1 MQPSDMAERKFT
13 TLRKRLDQLGYR
25 QPLGIESVPLV
36 EKIFSDLVHTTESL
50 KNLKLQVGRQ
60 EKEKTVYEDNVEPYR
75 SDNAKLVKEN
85 NELHLQLIKLRE
97 ETDQVIRDLKTSVRK
112 LEHEN
117 ADLKFLNTQYVHK
130 VKALEKE
137 NKTKTD
143 RIQDLQERNLHA
155 VVETPGG
162 RRKQIPLRR
171 QRMDIESVVSPARD
185 FPGEKEDLQ
194 DPYVADLL
202 SVADTRI
209 EELQDQLS
217 HLEDEKSSTER
228 RNKSLRKQ
236 VEARDKEIERLNRLL
251 DGGRPVDAVLRESK
265 KDSGE
270 RVIAH
275 LNVQVDYLQQANH
288 DLEKQLKDTIDQ
300 HVDANKRA
308 NELEAKNAELLLEL
322 KDIGRLSKRIEEDK
336 ERDVTVMRSELEEA
350 KAVLQNLEY
359 QEGVNRSEMQELRKE
374 RQRLMEENERLAV
387 LVDNAEHDVRH
398 VTELLDKSDKERKRI
413 SDRNAQLTVNE
424 RELVMDLERLKLAKS
439 VKPKKSRDKSPS
451 RIETLVKTLEK
462 ERDYYKGEC
471 ESLQGMMRKRLT
483 ASGSPTSKNKGR
495 SKGKTSGH
503 LESMTQLLQEER
515 DFYKRECELLRN
527 MKERSAMMS
536 PPTRERVSRDSP
548 NETNRLRRE
557 RDELQ
562 SLVEK
567 FEKHLTEIQENV
579 KTLTQD
585 RDNIQLLYEQ
595 ATDEIQRLRRQVS
608 QARSPSPSRAASAV
622 LARVEAERD
631 SALADVRRINLQLN
645 NLEDKLEATKESNQ
659 QERRRYEDKV
669 QRLESMLEKV
679 EADRNELHSRVTS
692 LRNMVSS
699 LEEQLK
705 QTTAELSVAKDSVLE
720 IEAEVNKVKLTADQS
735 HRSAEDM
742 ERRLNRRAG
751 ELQASEEKCSQLQR
765 KIEEIEKRNAEHNME
780 AAEIKAT
787 VKSLDRERDDLQ
799 QQVDEKTEEIM
810 NLEAKRIQLEK
821 AESELKMNME
831 DVEARLSHT
840 LEQGSLKDREIKSL
854 RRQLDSRDDELAEMT
869 RGREV
874 ALKENRRLQTDLN
887 TMTEEHQAI
896 HQQLQEAFEEQ
907 ESLKLQTAE
916 YARQVAR
923 VEELLAQK
931 DLEKEEILEQYQMLT
946 GETERL
952 VTESKMS
959 AGKVANYHMEL
970 MQKQRSEMEL
980 GNKIKRL
987 ETEVEQ
993 YSASHEAYEIQVTTL
1008 TRSLAQMEE
1017 QLRLA
1022 NEDRENMM
1030 QDLTAVRELCMKLDH
1045 TRESLS
1051 RQLAAKSLDHEQL
1064 RDLLD
1069 DAKTETEG
1077 LRQKVF
1083 VEKETVRNL
1092 EGVLAKQRAME
1103 YVEKKSL
1110 ETTIEEVDRLK
1121 DRLAKTDQEKTYQRQ
1136 EVDTLRKASSRLEDE
1151 VSNLKKQLANEK
1163 FERERLLHETSRRE
1177 RDVTGSGS
1185 RESLASRY
1193 SRNNDQRLHAS
1204 FSSGEFA
1211 RLKPKDMSSPLV
1223 SDHGDTS
1230 RRVIS
1235 PIRRRSDDDDF
1246 SDAS

>member
-1 MQPSDMAERKFT
+1 MAERKFT

-50 KNLKLQVGRQ
+50 KNLKLQVGRH

-171 QRMDIESVVSPARD
+171 QRMDIESTVSPARD
-185 FPGEKEDLQ
+185 LLGEKEDLQ

-202 SVADTRI
+202 SVADTKI
-209 EELQDQLS
+209 EELQEQIS
-217 HLEDEKSSTER
+217 SLEAEKSSTER

-251 DGGRPVDAVLRESK
+251 DGGRPVEAVLREGK
-265 KDSGE
+265 KDSSE

-300 HVDANKRA
+300 HVDATKRA
-308 NELEAKNAELLLEL
+308 NEVEARNAELLLEL
-322 KDIGRLSKRIEEDK
+322 KDIGRMSKRVEEDK
-336 ERDVTVMRSELEEA
+336 ERNAVVMRSELEET
-350 KAVLQNLEY
+350 K
-359 QEGVNRSEMQELRKE
+359 
-374 RQRLMEENERLAV
+374 
-387 LVDNAEHDVRH
+387 
-398 VTELLDKSDKERKRI
+398 
-413 SDRNAQLTVNE
+413 

-439 VKPKKSRDKSPS
+439 VKPKKTRDKSPS
-451 RIETLVKTLEK
+451 KIEALVKTLEK
-462 ERDYYKGEC
+462 EREYYKDEC
-471 ESLQGMMRKRLT
+471 ETLQGMLRKRLMET
-483 ASGSPTSKNKGR
+483 GSPSSKRKGR
-495 SKGKTSGH
+495 GKGKTLGH

-595 ATDEIQRLRRQVS
+595 ATDEIQRLRRQV
-608 QARSPSPSRAASAV
+608 
-622 LARVEAERD
+622 
-631 SALADVRRINLQLN
+631 
-645 NLEDKLEATKESNQ
+645 
-659 QERRRYEDKV
+659 
-669 QRLESMLEKV
+669 

-699 LEEQLK
+699 LEDQLK
-705 QTTAELSVAKDSVLE
+705 QTSAQLSTAKDSTLE
-720 IEAEVNKVKLTADQS
+720 LEAQVNKVKLTADQAQ
-735 HRSAEDM
+735 RTAEDM
-742 ERRLNRRAG
+742 ERRLSRRAG

-765 KIEEIEKRNAEHNME
+765 KLEEIEKRKSEQSME
-780 AAEIKAT
+780 AAEMKAT

-840 LEQGSLKDREIKSL
+840 LEQASLKDREIKSL

-896 HQQLQEAFEEQ
+896 HQQLQEALEEQ
-907 ESLKLQTAE
+907 ESLKIQTAE

-952 VTESKMS
+952 VSESKMS
-959 AGKVANYHMEL
+959 AGKVASFHKEL
-970 MQKQRSEMEL
+970 VQKQRSELEL
-980 GNKIKRL
+980 GDKIRRL
-987 ETEVEQ
+987 ETEIEQ
-993 YSASHEAYEIQVTTL
+993 VGAF
-1008 TRSLAQMEE
+1008 
-1017 QLRLA
+1017 LA
-1022 NEDRENMM
+1022 NKRQQITGRDDMHRH
-1030 QDLTAVRELCMKLDH
+1030 KS
-1045 TRESLS
+1045 SL
-1051 RQLAAKSLDHEQL
+1051 
-1064 RDLLD
+1064 
-1069 DAKTETEG
+1069 G
-1077 LRQKVF
+1077 F
-1083 VEKETVRNL
+1083 
-1092 EGVLAKQRAME
+1092 
-1103 YVEKKSL
+1103 
-1110 ETTIEEVDRLK
+1110 
-1121 DRLAKTDQEKTYQRQ
+1121 
-1136 EVDTLRKASSRLEDE
+1136 
-1151 VSNLKKQLANEK
+1151 
-1163 FERERLLHETSRRE
+1163 RR
-1177 RDVTGSGS
+1177 
-1185 RESLASRY
+1185 
-1193 SRNNDQRLHAS
+1193 
-1204 FSSGEFA
+1204 
-1211 RLKPKDMSSPLV
+1211 
-1223 SDHGDTS
+1223 
-1230 RRVIS
+1230 
-1235 PIRRRSDDDDF
+1235 
-1246 SDAS
+1246 

>member
-1 MQPSDMAERKFT
+1 MTERKFT

-25 QPLGIESVPLV
+25 QALGIESVPLV
-36 EKIFSDLVHTTESL
+36 EKLFSDLVHTTESL
-50 KNLKLQVGRQ
+50 KNLKLQVGKQ
-60 EKEKTVYEDNVEPYR
+60 EKERTVFEDNVEPYR

-97 ETDQVIRDLKTSVRK
+97 ETDHVIRDLKTSVRK

-137 NKTKTD
+137 NKAKTE
-143 RIQDLQERNLHA
+143 RIQDLQEKNLHA

-171 QRMDIESVVSPARD
+171 QRMDIESTVSPARD
-185 FPGEKEDLQ
+185 LSGRTDDLQ

-209 EELQDQLS
+209 EELQAQLS
-217 HLEDEKSSTER
+217 HVQDEKSSTER

-236 VEARDKEIERLNRLL
+236 VETRDKEIERLNRLL
-251 DGGRPVDAVLRESK
+251 DGGRPVDAVLREGK
-265 KDSGE
+265 KDSSE
-270 RVIAH
+270 RVVAH
-275 LNVQVDYLQQANH
+275 LNVQVDYLQQANR
-288 DLEKQLKDTIDQ
+288 DLENQLKDTIDQ
-300 HVDANKRA
+300 HVEATRRA
-308 NELEAKNAELLLEL
+308 NDLEGKNAELLLEL
-322 KDIGRLSKRIEEDK
+322 KDINRLSKQVEEDK
-336 ERDVTVMRSELEEA
+336 QRDVSIVRSELVET
-350 KAVLQNLEY
+350 KAILKNLQH
-359 QEGVNRSEMQELRKE
+359 QEDVHRTEMQELRKE
-374 RQRLMEENERLAV
+374 RQHLMEENERLAV
-387 LVDNAEHDVRH
+387 LVDDAEHDVRH
-398 VTELLDKSDKERKRI
+398 VTELLDKSDKERKRL
-413 SDRNAQLTVNE
+413 SDRNAQLTMNE

-451 RIETLVKTLEK
+451 KIESLVKTLEK
-462 ERDYYKGEC
+462 ERDYYKSEC
-471 ESLQGMMRKRLT
+471 ETLQDMMRRRLT
-483 ASGSPTSKNKGR
+483 AVESPATKRKGG
-495 SKGKTSGH
+495 KGKAKTVGH

-527 MKERSAMMS
+527 MKEKSVLMS
-536 PPTRERVSRDSP
+536 PPTREMVSRDSP
-548 NETNRLRRE
+548 SEVNRLRRE

-622 LARVEAERD
+622 LTRVESERD
-631 SALADVRRINLQLN
+631 EALAELRRTNTQRD
-645 NLEDKLEATKESNQ
+645 NLEDKFKASKESSL
-659 QERRRYEDKV
+659 QERRRYEDKIE
-669 QRLESMLEKV
+669 RLESMLQKV
-679 EADRNELHSRVTS
+679 EADRNELHARVTS
-692 LRNMVSS
+692 LRNMVSN
-699 LEEQLK
+699 LEDQLK
-705 QTTAELSVAKDSVLE
+705 QTTAQLSMAKDSALE
-720 IEAEVNKVKLTADQS
+720 LEAEVNKVQLTADQAN
-735 HRSAEDM
+735 RTAEDM

-751 ELQASEEKCSQLQR
+751 ELQASEEKCAQLER
-765 KIEEIEKRNAEHNME
+765 RLEEVEKRHAEQSLE
-780 AAEIKAT
+780 TAEIRAT
-787 VKSLDRERDDLQ
+787 LKSLDRERDDLQ

-810 NLEAKRIQLEK
+810 NLEAKKIQSEK

-831 DVEARLSHT
+831 DVEARLSHAI
-840 LEQGSLKDREIKSL
+840 EQGGLKDREIKSV

-887 TMTEEHQAI
+887 AMTEEHQAI
-896 HQQLQEAFEEQ
+896 HQQLQEALEEQ
-907 ESLKLQTAE
+907 ESLKVQISE

-931 DLEKEEILEQYQMLT
+931 EQEKEELLEQYQVLSS
-946 GETERL
+946 EAERL
-952 VTESKMS
+952 VTESKVS
-959 AGKVANYHMEL
+959 AGKVTNYHMEL
-970 MQKQRSEMEL
+970 VQKQRSEMEL
-980 GNKIKRL
+980 SDKIRRL
-987 ETEVEQ
+987 EGEIQQ
-993 YSASHEAYEIQVTTL
+993 YGASHQAYEIQVSSL

-1030 QDLTAVRELCMKLDH
+1030 QDLTAVRELCMKLDQ

-1051 RQLAAKSLDHEQL
+1051 RQLAAKSLDQEQM
-1064 RDLLD
+1064 RELLE
-1069 DAKTETEG
+1069 DAKSETDN
-1077 LRQKVF
+1077 LRKKVF
-1083 VEKETVRNL
+1083 SEKETVRSL
-1092 EGVLAKQRAME
+1092 EGVLARQREKE
-1103 YVEKKSL
+1103 YVGKKSL

-1121 DRLAKTDQEKTYQRQ
+1121 DRLTKTDQEKSYQRQ
-1136 EVDTLRKASSRLEDE
+1136 EVNTLRKASERLEDE
-1151 VSNLKKQLANEK
+1151 VTKLKKQLANEK
-1163 FERERLLHETSRRE
+1163 YERERLLQETTRRE
-1177 RDVTGSGS
+1177 RDITGSAS
-1185 RESLASRY
+1185 RESLTSRY
-1193 SRNNDQRLHAS
+1193 SRNTDQRLHTS

-1211 RLKPKDMSSPLV
+1211 RLKPKDMSSPLA
-1223 SDHGDTS
+1223 SDHSDTG
-1230 RRVIS
+1230 RRIIS
-1235 PIRRRSDDDDF
+1235 PIRRRSDDDDDF

>member
-1 MQPSDMAERKFT
+1 MTERKFT

-25 QPLGIESVPLV
+25 QALGIESVPLV
-36 EKIFSDLVHTTESL
+36 EKLFSDLVHTTESL
-50 KNLKLQVGRQ
+50 KNLKLQVGKQ
-60 EKEKTVYEDNVEPYR
+60 ETQRTVFEDNVEPYR

-97 ETDQVIRDLKTSVRK
+97 ETDHVIRDLKTSVRK

-137 NKTKTD
+137 NKAKTE
-143 RIQDLQERNLHA
+143 RIQDLQEKNLHA

-171 QRMDIESVVSPARD
+171 QRMDIESTVSPARD
-185 FPGEKEDLQ
+185 LSGKTDDMQ

-209 EELQDQLS
+209 EELQAQLS
-217 HLEDEKSSTER
+217 QVQDEKSSSER

-236 VEARDKEIERLNRLL
+236 VETRDKEIERLNRLL
-251 DGGRPVDAVLRESK
+251 DGGRPVDAVLREGK
-265 KDSGE
+265 KDSSE
-270 RVIAH
+270 RVVAH

-300 HVDANKRA
+300 HVEATRRA
-308 NELEAKNAELLLEL
+308 NDLEGKNAELLLEL
-322 KDIGRLSKRIEEDK
+322 KDINRLSKQVEEDK
-336 ERDVTVMRSELEEA
+336 QRDVGIVRSELVET
-350 KAVLQNLEY
+350 KAVLKNLQH
-359 QEGVNRSEMQELRKE
+359 QEGVHRTEMQELRKE
-374 RQRLMEENERLAV
+374 RQHLMEENERLAV

-398 VTELLDKSDKERKRI
+398 VTELLDKSDKERKRL
-413 SDRNAQLTVNE
+413 SDRNAQLTMNE

-451 RIETLVKTLEK
+451 KIESLVTTLEK
-462 ERDYYKGEC
+462 ERDYYKSEC
-471 ESLQGMMRKRLT
+471 ETLQDMMRRRLT
-483 ASGSPTSKNKGR
+483 AVESPATKRKGG
-495 SKGKTSGH
+495 KGKAKTVGH

-527 MKERSAMMS
+527 MKEKSVLMS

-548 NETNRLRRE
+548 SEVNRLRRE

-622 LARVEAERD
+622 LTRVESERD
-631 SALADVRRINLQLN
+631 EALAELRRTNTQLD
-645 NLEDKLEATKESNQ
+645 NLEDKSKALKESGL
-659 QERRRYEDKV
+659 QERRRYEDKIE
-669 QRLESMLEKV
+669 RLESMLEKV
-679 EADRNELHSRVTS
+679 EADRNELHTRVTS
-692 LRNMVSS
+692 LRNMVSN
-699 LEEQLK
+699 LEDQLK
-705 QTTAELSVAKDSVLE
+705 QTTAQLSMAKDSGLE
-720 IEAEVNKVKLTADQS
+720 LEAEVNKVQLTADQAN
-735 HRSAEDM
+735 RTAEDM

-751 ELQASEEKCSQLQR
+751 ELQASEEKCAQLER
-765 KIEEIEKRNAEHNME
+765 RLEEVEKRNAEQSFE
-780 AAEIKAT
+780 TAEIRAT
-787 VKSLDRERDDLQ
+787 LKSLDRERDDLQ

-810 NLEAKRIQLEK
+810 NLEAKKIQSEK

-831 DVEARLSHT
+831 DVEARLSHAI
-840 LEQGSLKDREIKSL
+840 EQGGLKDREIKSL

-896 HQQLQEAFEEQ
+896 HQQLQEALEEQ
-907 ESLKLQTAE
+907 ESLKVQISE

-931 DLEKEEILEQYQMLT
+931 EQEKEELLEQYRVLSS
-946 GETERL
+946 ETERL
-952 VTESKMS
+952 VSESKVS
-959 AGKVANYHMEL
+959 AGKVTNYHMEL
-970 MQKQRSEMEL
+970 VQKQRSEMEL
-980 GNKIKRL
+980 SDKIRRL
-987 ETEVEQ
+987 ESEIQQ
-993 YSASHEAYEIQVTTL
+993 YGASHQAYDIQVSSL

-1030 QDLTAVRELCMKLDH
+1030 QDLTAVRELCMKLDQ

-1051 RQLAAKSLDHEQL
+1051 RQLAAKSLDQEQM
-1064 RDLLD
+1064 RELLE
-1069 DAKTETEG
+1069 DAKSETDN
-1077 LRQKVF
+1077 LRKKVF
-1083 VEKETVRNL
+1083 SEKEAVRSL
-1092 EGVLAKQRAME
+1092 EGVLARQREKE
-1103 YVEKKSL
+1103 YVGKKSL

-1121 DRLAKTDQEKTYQRQ
+1121 DRLTKTDQEKSYQRQ
-1136 EVDTLRKASSRLEDE
+1136 EVNTLRKASERLEDE
-1151 VSNLKKQLANEK
+1151 VTKLKKQLANEK
-1163 FERERLLHETSRRE
+1163 YERERLLQETTRRE
-1177 RDVTGSGS
+1177 RDVTGSAS
-1185 RESLASRY
+1185 RESLTSRY
-1193 SRNNDQRLHAS
+1193 SRNTDQRLHTS
-1204 FSSGEFA
+1204 FSGGEFA
-1211 RLKPKDMSSPLV
+1211 RLKPKDMSSPLA
-1223 SDHGDTS
+1223 SDHSDSG
-1230 RRVIS
+1230 RRIIS

>member
-1 MQPSDMAERKFT
+1 MTERKFT

-25 QPLGIESVPLV
+25 QALGIESVPLV
-36 EKIFSDLVHTTESL
+36 EKLFSDLVHTTESL
-50 KNLKLQVGRQ
+50 KNLKLQVGKQ
-60 EKEKTVYEDNVEPYR
+60 EKERTVFEDNVEPYR

-97 ETDQVIRDLKTSVRK
+97 ETDHVIRDLKTSVRK

-137 NKTKTD
+137 NKAKTE
-143 RIQDLQERNLHA
+143 RIQDLQEKNLHA

-171 QRMDIESVVSPARD
+171 QRMDIESTVSPARD
-185 FPGEKEDLQ
+185 LSGRTDDLQ

-209 EELQDQLS
+209 EELQAQLS
-217 HLEDEKSSTER
+217 HVQDEKSSTER

-236 VEARDKEIERLNRLL
+236 VETRDKEIERLNRLL
-251 DGGRPVDAVLRESK
+251 DGGRPVDAVLREGK
-265 KDSGE
+265 KDSSE
-270 RVIAH
+270 RVVAH
-275 LNVQVDYLQQANH
+275 LNVQVDYLQQANR
-288 DLEKQLKDTIDQ
+288 DLENQLKDTIDQ
-300 HVDANKRA
+300 HVEATRRA
-308 NELEAKNAELLLEL
+308 NDLEGKNAELLLEL
-322 KDIGRLSKRIEEDK
+322 KDINRLSKQVEEDK
-336 ERDVTVMRSELEEA
+336 QRDISIVRSELVDT
-350 KAVLQNLEY
+350 KAILKNLQH
-359 QEGVNRSEMQELRKE
+359 QEDVHRTEMQELRKE
-374 RQRLMEENERLAV
+374 RQHLMEENERLAV
-387 LVDNAEHDVRH
+387 LVDDAEHDVRH
-398 VTELLDKSDKERKRI
+398 VTELLDKSDKERKRL
-413 SDRNAQLTVNE
+413 SDRNAQLTMNE

-451 RIETLVKTLEK
+451 KIESLVKTLEK
-462 ERDYYKGEC
+462 ERDYYKSEC
-471 ESLQGMMRKRLT
+471 ETLQDMMRRRLT
-483 ASGSPTSKNKGR
+483 AVESPATKRKGG
-495 SKGKTSGH
+495 KGKAKTVGH

-527 MKERSAMMS
+527 MKEKSVLMS
-536 PPTRERVSRDSP
+536 PPTREMVSRDSP
-548 NETNRLRRE
+548 SEVNRLRRE

-622 LARVEAERD
+622 LTRVESERD
-631 SALADVRRINLQLN
+631 EALAELRRTNTQRD
-645 NLEDKLEATKESNQ
+645 NLEDKFKASKESSL
-659 QERRRYEDKV
+659 QERRRYEDKIE
-669 QRLESMLEKV
+669 RLESMLQKV
-679 EADRNELHSRVTS
+679 EADRNELHARVTS
-692 LRNMVSS
+692 LRNMVSN
-699 LEEQLK
+699 LEDQLK
-705 QTTAELSVAKDSVLE
+705 QTTAQLSMAKDSALE
-720 IEAEVNKVKLTADQS
+720 LEAEVNKVQLTADQAN
-735 HRSAEDM
+735 RTAEDM

-751 ELQASEEKCSQLQR
+751 ELQASEEKCAQLER
-765 KIEEIEKRNAEHNME
+765 RLEEVEKRHAEQSLE
-780 AAEIKAT
+780 TAEIRAT
-787 VKSLDRERDDLQ
+787 LKSLDRERDDLQ

-810 NLEAKRIQLEK
+810 NLEAKKIQSEK

-831 DVEARLSHT
+831 DVEARLSHAI
-840 LEQGSLKDREIKSL
+840 EQGGLKDREIKSV

-887 TMTEEHQAI
+887 AMTEEHQAI
-896 HQQLQEAFEEQ
+896 HQQLQEALEEQ
-907 ESLKLQTAE
+907 ESLKVQISE

-931 DLEKEEILEQYQMLT
+931 EQEKEELLEQYQVLSS
-946 GETERL
+946 EAERL
-952 VTESKMS
+952 VTESKVS
-959 AGKVANYHMEL
+959 AGKVTNYHMEL
-970 MQKQRSEMEL
+970 VQKQRSEMEL
-980 GNKIKRL
+980 SDKIRRL
-987 ETEVEQ
+987 EGEIQQ
-993 YSASHEAYEIQVTTL
+993 YGASHQAYEIQVSSL

-1030 QDLTAVRELCMKLDH
+1030 QDLTAVRELCMKLDQ

-1051 RQLAAKSLDHEQL
+1051 RQLAAKSLDQEQM
-1064 RDLLD
+1064 RELLE
-1069 DAKTETEG
+1069 DAKSETDN
-1077 LRQKVF
+1077 LRKKVF
-1083 VEKETVRNL
+1083 SEKETVRSL
-1092 EGVLAKQRAME
+1092 EGVLARQREKE
-1103 YVEKKSL
+1103 YVGKKSL

-1121 DRLAKTDQEKTYQRQ
+1121 DRLTKTDQEKSYQRQ
-1136 EVDTLRKASSRLEDE
+1136 EVNTLRKASERLEDE
-1151 VSNLKKQLANEK
+1151 VTKLKKQLANEK
-1163 FERERLLHETSRRE
+1163 YERERLLQETTRRE
-1177 RDVTGSGS
+1177 RDITGSAS
-1185 RESLASRY
+1185 RESLTSRY
-1193 SRNNDQRLHAS
+1193 SRNTDQRLHTS

-1211 RLKPKDMSSPLV
+1211 RLKPKDMSSPLA
-1223 SDHGDTS
+1223 SDHSDTG
-1230 RRVIS
+1230 RRIIS
-1235 PIRRRSDDDDF
+1235 PIRRRSDDDDDF

>member
-1 MQPSDMAERKFT
+1 MTERKFT

-36 EKIFSDLVHTTESL
+36 EKLFSDLVHTTESL

-97 ETDQVIRDLKTSVRK
+97 ETDQIIRDLKASVRK

-137 NKTKTD
+137 NKAKTD
-143 RIQDLQERNLHA
+143 RIQDLQEKNLHA

-171 QRMDIESVVSPARD
+171 QRMDIESTVSPARSL
-185 FPGEKEDLQ
+185 PGEKDDLQ

-202 SVADTRI
+202 NVADTRI
-209 EELQDQLS
+209 EELQEQLS

-251 DGGRPVDAVLRESK
+251 DGGRPVEAVLRDGK
-265 KDSGE
+265 KDSSE
-270 RVIAH
+270 RVVAH
-275 LNVQVDYLQQANH
+275 LNVQVDYLQQANR
-288 DLEKQLKDTIDQ
+288 DLEKQLKDSIEQRAEAT
-300 HVDANKRA
+300 KLA
-308 NELEAKNAELLLEL
+308 NELEAKNAELILEL
-322 KDIGRLSKRIEEDK
+322 KDITRMSKRQEEDSQ
-336 ERDVTVMRSELEEA
+336 RDNIVIRSELAET
-350 KAVLQNLEY
+350 KAVLQNLHH
-359 QEGVNRSEMQELRKE
+359 QEGVNRAEMQELRKE

-387 LVDNAEHDVRH
+387 LVDNANEDVRH
-398 VTELLDKSDKERKRI
+398 VTELLDKTDKEKKRL
-413 SDRNAQLTVNE
+413 SEKNAQLTVNE

-439 VKPKKSRDKSPS
+439 VKPKRSRDKSPS
-451 RIETLVKTLEK
+451 KIESLVNTLEK

-471 ESLQGMMRKRLT
+471 ESLQDMMRKRLT
-483 ASGSPTSKNKGR
+483 SSDSPTTKRKGK
-495 SKGKTSGH
+495 SKGKMLGH

-527 MKERSAMMS
+527 MKEKSALMS

-608 QARSPSPSRAASAV
+608 RARSPSPSRAASAV
-622 LARVEAERD
+622 LVRVESERD
-631 SALADVRRINLQLN
+631 AALADVRRSNIQLD
-645 NLEDKLEATKESNQ
+645 NLEDKLKGTKDSAL
-659 QERRRYEDKV
+659 QERRRYEDKI
-669 QRLESMLEKV
+669 QRLETMLEKV

-692 LRNMVSS
+692 LRNMVSG
-699 LEEQLK
+699 LEDQLK
-705 QTTAELSVAKDSVLE
+705 QTSAQLSMAKDSALE
-720 IEAEVNKVKLTADQS
+720 LEAEVNKVQLTADQ
-735 HRSAEDM
+735 HQRTVEDM

-751 ELQASEEKCSQLQR
+751 ELQASEEKCVQLER
-765 KIEEIEKRNAEHNME
+765 RMEEIEKRNAEQSVE
-780 AAEIKAT
+780 TAEIKAT
-787 VKSLDRERDDLQ
+787 VKSLDRERDDLS

-810 NLEAKRIQLEK
+810 NLEARRIQLEK
-821 AESELKMNME
+821 AESELKMNM
-831 DVEARLSHT
+831 DDLEAQLSHS
-840 LEQGSLKDREIKSL
+840 LEQGSLKDREIKSI

-874 ALKENRRLQTDLN
+874 ALKENRRLQADLN

-896 HQQLQEAFEEQ
+896 HQQLQEALEEQ
-907 ESLKLQTAE
+907 ESLKVQIAE

-923 VEELLAQK
+923 VEELLSEK
-931 DLEKEEILEQYQMLT
+931 DQEKEELLEQYQLLT

-952 VTESKMS
+952 VTESKLS
-959 AGKVANYHMEL
+959 AGKMSTYHVEL
-970 MQKQRSEMEL
+970 MDKQRSEMEL
-980 GNKIKRL
+980 NSKIRRL
-987 ETEVEQ
+987 ESEIEQ
-993 YSASHEAYEIQVTTL
+993 YSASHQAYEIQVTSL

-1022 NEDRENMM
+1022 NEDRESMM
-1030 QDLTAVRELCMKLDH
+1030 QDLTAVRELCMKLDQ

-1051 RQLAAKSLDHEQL
+1051 RQLAAKALDHDQL
-1064 RDLLD
+1064 RELLD
-1069 DAKTETEG
+1069 EAKIETDT

-1083 VEKETVRNL
+1083 SEKETVRSL
-1092 EGVLAKQRAME
+1092 EGVLAKQR
-1103 YVEKKSL
+1103 EKEFVGRKSL
-1110 ETTIEEVDRLK
+1110 ENTMDEVDRLK

-1136 EVDTLRKASSRLEDE
+1136 EVNTLRKASDRLEDE
-1151 VSNLKKQLANEK
+1151 VSKLKKQLANEK
-1163 FERERLLHETSRRE
+1163 FERERLLQETSRRE
-1177 RDVTGSGS
+1177 RDITGSAS
-1185 RESLASRY
+1185 RESLTSRY
-1193 SRNNDQRLHAS
+1193 SRNTDQRLHTS

-1223 SDHGDTS
+1223 SDHSDNG

-1235 PIRRRSDDDDF
+1235 PIRRRSDDDDS

>member
-1 MQPSDMAERKFT
+1 MTERKFT

-25 QPLGIESVPLV
+25 QALGIESVPLV
-36 EKIFSDLVHTTESL
+36 EKLFSDLVHTTESL
-50 KNLKLQVGRQ
+50 KNLKLQVGKQ
-60 EKEKTVYEDNVEPYR
+60 EKERTVFEDNVEPYR

-97 ETDQVIRDLKTSVRK
+97 ETDHVIRDLKTSVRK

-137 NKTKTD
+137 NKAKTE
-143 RIQDLQERNLHA
+143 RIQDLQEKNLHA

-171 QRMDIESVVSPARD
+171 QRMDIESTVSPARD
-185 FPGEKEDLQ
+185 LSGRTDDLQ

-209 EELQDQLS
+209 EELQAQLS
-217 HLEDEKSSTER
+217 HIQDEKSSTER

-236 VEARDKEIERLNRLL
+236 VETRDKEIERLNRLL
-251 DGGRPVDAVLRESK
+251 DGGRPVDAVLREGK
-265 KDSGE
+265 KDSSE
-270 RVIAH
+270 RVVAH
-275 LNVQVDYLQQANH
+275 LNVQVDYLQQANR
-288 DLEKQLKDTIDQ
+288 DLENQLKDTIDQ
-300 HVDANKRA
+300 HVEATRRA
-308 NELEAKNAELLLEL
+308 NDLEGKNAELLLEL
-322 KDIGRLSKRIEEDK
+322 KDINRLSKQVEEDK
-336 ERDVTVMRSELEEA
+336 QRDVSIVRSELVET
-350 KAVLQNLEY
+350 KAILKNLQH
-359 QEGVNRSEMQELRKE
+359 QEDVHRTEMQELRKE
-374 RQRLMEENERLAV
+374 RQHLMEENERLAV
-387 LVDNAEHDVRH
+387 LVDDAEHDVRH
-398 VTELLDKSDKERKRI
+398 VTELLDKSDKERKRL
-413 SDRNAQLTVNE
+413 SDRNAQLTMNE

-451 RIETLVKTLEK
+451 KIESLVKTLEK
-462 ERDYYKGEC
+462 ERDYYKSEC
-471 ESLQGMMRKRLT
+471 ETLQDMMRRRLT
-483 ASGSPTSKNKGR
+483 AVESPATKRKGG
-495 SKGKTSGH
+495 KGKAKTVGH

-527 MKERSAMMS
+527 MKEKSVLMS
-536 PPTRERVSRDSP
+536 PPTREMVSRDSP
-548 NETNRLRRE
+548 SEVNRLRRE

-622 LARVEAERD
+622 LTRVESERD
-631 SALADVRRINLQLN
+631 EALAELRRTNTQRD
-645 NLEDKLEATKESNQ
+645 NLEDKFKASKESSL
-659 QERRRYEDKV
+659 QERRRYEDKIE
-669 QRLESMLEKV
+669 RLESMLQKV
-679 EADRNELHSRVTS
+679 EADRNELHARVTS
-692 LRNMVSS
+692 LRNMVSN
-699 LEEQLK
+699 LEDQLK
-705 QTTAELSVAKDSVLE
+705 QTTAQLSMAKDSALE
-720 IEAEVNKVKLTADQS
+720 LEAEVNKVQLTADQAN
-735 HRSAEDM
+735 RTAEDM

-751 ELQASEEKCSQLQR
+751 ELQASEEKCAQLER
-765 KIEEIEKRNAEHNME
+765 RLEEVEKRHAEQSLE
-780 AAEIKAT
+780 TAEIRAT
-787 VKSLDRERDDLQ
+787 LKSLDRERDDLQ

-810 NLEAKRIQLEK
+810 NLEAKKIQSEK

-831 DVEARLSHT
+831 DVEARLSHAI
-840 LEQGSLKDREIKSL
+840 EQGGLKDREIKSV

-887 TMTEEHQAI
+887 AMTEEHQAI
-896 HQQLQEAFEEQ
+896 HQQLQEALEEQ
-907 ESLKLQTAE
+907 ESLKVQISE

-931 DLEKEEILEQYQMLT
+931 EQEKEELLEQYQVLSS
-946 GETERL
+946 EAERL
-952 VTESKMS
+952 VTESKVS
-959 AGKVANYHMEL
+959 AGKVTNYHMEL
-970 MQKQRSEMEL
+970 VQKQRSEMEL
-980 GNKIKRL
+980 SDKIRRL
-987 ETEVEQ
+987 EGEIQQ
-993 YSASHEAYEIQVTTL
+993 YGASHQAYEIQVSSL

-1030 QDLTAVRELCMKLDH
+1030 QDLTAVRELCMKLDQ

-1051 RQLAAKSLDHEQL
+1051 RQLAAKSLDQEQM
-1064 RDLLD
+1064 RELLE
-1069 DAKTETEG
+1069 DAKSETDN
-1077 LRQKVF
+1077 LRKKVF
-1083 VEKETVRNL
+1083 SEKETVRSL
-1092 EGVLAKQRAME
+1092 EGVLARQREKE
-1103 YVEKKSL
+1103 YVGKKSL

-1121 DRLAKTDQEKTYQRQ
+1121 DRLTKTDQEKSYQRQ
-1136 EVDTLRKASSRLEDE
+1136 EVNTLRKASERLEDE
-1151 VSNLKKQLANEK
+1151 VTKLKKQLANEK
-1163 FERERLLHETSRRE
+1163 YERERLLQETTRRE
-1177 RDVTGSGS
+1177 RDITGSAS
-1185 RESLASRY
+1185 RESLTSRY
-1193 SRNNDQRLHAS
+1193 SRNTDQRLHTS

-1211 RLKPKDMSSPLV
+1211 RLKPKDMSSPLA
-1223 SDHGDTS
+1223 SDHSDTG
-1230 RRVIS
+1230 RRIIS
-1235 PIRRRSDDDDF
+1235 PIRRRSDDDDDF